1 MTVPHFEQVD
11 LSHVKAVFT
20 PDGKHRSQLK
30 IPLLLR
36 DGGRTLCIV
45 GQNPSQANAEVADK
59 TVRYLERFV
68 FERMPDFGQILMLNL
83 YSRVDTKKEQTKDLN
98 SQDCEG
104 VLLEA
109 IRSNNDFL
117 MVFGKLENKG
127 AYRFSDRVNQLRFLF
142 RSKNIYKLDI
152 GTVYAP
158 HPGNRKI
165 HYSNFDLKIA
175 NYDFADIPQ
184 TET

>member
-1 MTVPHFEQVD
+1 
-11 LSHVKAVFT
+11 
-20 PDGKHRSQLK
+20 
-30 IPLLLR
+30 
-36 DGGRTLCIV
+36 
-45 GQNPSQANAEVADK
+45 
-59 TVRYLERFV
+59 
-68 FERMPDFGQILMLNL
+68 
-83 YSRVDTKKEQTKDLN
+83 
-98 SQDCEG
+98 
-104 VLLEA
+104 
-109 IRSNNDFL
+109 